1 MELFFL
7 IFQVLHDFQSLWEPW
22 YILYRKIIYI
32 GNYMYVFQGSDPCC
46 LNKHGIPA
54 LHIAAKNKRADCIA
68 VLVDSGAEPD
78 KKGPTAM

>member
-1 MELFFL
+1 
-7 IFQVLHDFQSLWEPW
+7 
-22 YILYRKIIYI
+22 
-32 GNYMYVFQGSDPCC
+32 MYVFQGSDPCC